1 MPRMRTRPSLFAST
15 SGNVTILFSGGL
27 LAFLGVAALAVDATN
42 LYLAKRHAQG
52 IADSAALAAAGNLDD
67 AGGAAAAAR
76 NANPMQGLT
85 ILSVEPGQYADD
97 PTIASG
103 QRFVVG
109 ADNANAARVRVHV
122 DVPLYFARIFG
133 KPSVPVEARGTAA
146 RIDLVAFS
154 IGSRLAG
161 VNGGLPNAMLSQ
173 LAGTD
178 LQLSAMDYQA
188 LAGGQLDIL
197 KFSEALRSQLNVQTA
212 TFGELMNMQASLPQI
227 SRAMAASVTD
237 AQASSVLR
245 AVADRLPQNP
255 TKLSSLIDLG
265 PLAGETKSDPSRPI
279 TVDAFSMLRGTLELG
294 GQHQISTDLAAT
306 VPGLTSTKLTI
317 AIGERPAN
325 SPWLRV
331 TAAHDVEVRTA
342 QTRIY
347 LDTQV
352 APQLGLAS
360 LRVPIYVELA
370 AATAKLKDV
379 SCTGGSKKATV
390 KLTVTPSLGEA
401 AIADVDPAA
410 LGNFHVAPALNRVTM
425 LKTPVATVSGFADV
439 KLGGDDPQEVFF
451 SASDIASH
459 SVKHVTTN
467 DLVQGVV
474 SSLIS
479 RIDLNVSVLGLGL
492 GVGPLTALVG
502 QVLNQAAAP
511 LDGVYSQVTSLLGV
525 QVGQADVWV
534 NGVRCGTP
542 VLVA

>member
-1 MPRMRTRPSLFAST
+1 MRTRPSLLAST

-27 LAFLGVAALAVDATN
+27 LAFLGVASLAVDATN

-76 NANPMQGLT
+76 NANSMQGLS
-85 ILSVEPGQYADD
+85 IVSVEPGQYADD

-133 KPSVPVEARGTAA
+133 KPTVPVEARGTAA

-188 LAGGQLDIL
+188 LAGGQIDIL

-212 TFGELMNMQASLPQI
+212 TFGELLNTQASLGQI
-227 SRAMAASVTD
+227 ARAMSASVTD

-245 AVADRLPQNP
+245 AVADRLPQTS

-265 PLAGETKSDPSRPI
+265 PLAGDTKSDPSRPI

-317 AIGERPAN
+317 AIGERAAN

-390 KLTVTPSLGEA
+390 KLNVTPSVGEA

-410 LGNFHVAPALNRVTM
+410 LGNFQVAPALNRVTM

-439 KLGGDDPQEVFF
+439 KLGGIDPQEVFF

-459 SVKHVTTN
+459 TVKHVTTN

-479 RIDLNVSVLGLGL
+479 RIDLNVNVLGLGL
-492 GVGPLTALVG
+492 GLGALTALVG

-511 LDGVYSQVTSLLGV
+511 LDGVYNQVTSLLGV

-542 VLVA
+542 VLVG

>member
-1 MPRMRTRPSLFAST
+1 MRVRSSLFAST
-15 SGNVTILFSGGL
+15 SGNVTILFGGGL
-27 LAFLGVAALAVDATN
+27 LAFLGVASLAVDATN

-52 IADSAALAAAGNLDD
+52 IADAAALAAAGNIDD
-67 AGGAAAAAR
+67 ASGAAAAAR
-76 NANPMQGLT
+76 NANSMQGLS
-85 ILSVEPGQYADD
+85 IVSVEPGKYTDD
-97 PTIASG
+97 PKIAAST
-103 QRFVVG
+103 RFVVG
-109 ADNANAARVRVHV
+109 ADGANAARVRVHV

-133 KPSVPVEARGTAA
+133 KPTVPVEARGTAA

-161 VNGGLPNAMLSQ
+161 VSGGLPNAMLSQ

-212 TFGELMNMQASLPQI
+212 TFGELMNMEASLPQI

-237 AQASSVLR
+237 AQASSVLS
-245 AVADRLPQNP
+245 AVANRLPQNS

-265 PLAGETKSDPSRPI
+265 PLAEDTKSDPSRPI

-294 GQHQISTDLAAT
+294 GQHQISTDLGAT
-306 VPGLTSTKLTI
+306 VPGLTSTKIWI

-370 AATAKLKDV
+370 AASARLKEV
-379 SCTGGSKKATV
+379 SCSAGASKATV

-401 AIADVDPAA
+401 AIADVDPTT
-410 LGNFHVAPALNRVTM
+410 LGNFQAAPTLNRVTM
-425 LKTPVATVSGFADV
+425 LRTPLASVSGFADV
-439 KLGGDDPQEVFF
+439 KLGGADPQDVFF
-451 SASDIASH
+451 SASDIANH
-459 SVKHVTTN
+459 TVKQVSTN
-467 DLVQGVV
+467 DLLQGVA

-479 RIDLNVSVLGLGL
+479 RIDLNVNVLGLGL
-492 GVGPLTALVG
+492 SVGTLTALVG
-502 QVLNQAAAP
+502 QVLNLAAAP
-511 LDGVYSQVTSLLGV
+511 LDGVFGQVTSLLGV
-525 QVGQADVWV
+525 HVGQADVWV

-542 VLVA
+542 VLVG

>member
-1 MPRMRTRPSLFAST
+1 MRARPSLLAST
-15 SGNVTILFSGGL
+15 SGNVTILFGGGL

-52 IADSAALAAAGNLDD
+52 IADSAALAAAGNIEN

-85 ILSVEPGQYADD
+85 IVSVEPGQYADD
-97 PTIASG
+97 PTIAAG
-103 QRFVVG
+103 KRFVVG
-109 ADNANAARVRVHV
+109 ADDANAARVRVHV

-133 KPSVPVEARGTAA
+133 KPTVPVEARGTAA

-245 AVADRLPQNP
+245 AVADRLPQTS

-306 VPGLTSTKLTI
+306 VPGLTSTKLTV

-390 KLTVTPSLGEA
+390 KLMVTPSIGEA

-410 LGNFHVAPALNRVTM
+410 LGNFQVAPALNRVTM
-425 LKTPVATVSGFADV
+425 LKTPVATVTGFADV
-439 KLGGDDPQEVFF
+439 KLGGVDPQEVFF

-459 SVKHVTTN
+459 SVKHVSTN
-467 DLVQGVV
+467 DLLQGVV

-479 RIDLNVSVLGLGL
+479 RIDLNVNVLGLGL
-492 GVGPLTALVG
+492 GVGALTALVG

>member
-1 MPRMRTRPSLFAST
+1 MRIRRSLIAST
-15 SGNVTILFSGGL
+15 GGNVTVMFGTGL
-27 LAFLGVAALAVDATN
+27 LVFLGVASLAVDATN

-52 IADSAALAAAGNLDD
+52 IADSAALAAAGNIEN
-67 AGGAAAAAR
+67 AGPAAAAAR
-76 NANPMQGLT
+76 NANPMQGLS
-85 ILSVEPGQYADD
+85 ILSVEPGQYVED
-97 PTIASG
+97 PTIVAAK
-103 QRFVVG
+103 RFVVG
-109 ADNANAARVRVHV
+109 ANGANAARVRVHV
-122 DVPLYFARIFG
+122 DVPLYFGRIFG
-133 KPSVPVEARGTAA
+133 KTSVPVEARGTAA
-146 RIDLVAFS
+146 RIDMVAFS

-161 VNGGLPNAMLSQ
+161 VNGGLPNTLLSQ

-212 TFGELMNMQASLPQI
+212 TFGELLNMQASLPQI

-245 AVADRLPQNP
+245 AVADRLPQ
-255 TKLSSLIDLG
+255 TSTTLSSLIDLG
-265 PLAGETKSDPSRPI
+265 PLSGNTKSDPSRPI

-294 GQHQISTDLAAT
+294 GQHQINADLGAT

-331 TAAHDVEVRTA
+331 TAAHDIEVRTA

-370 AATAKLKDV
+370 AASAKLKDV
-379 SCTGGSKKATV
+379 SCAGGSKKATV
-390 KLTVTPSLGEA
+390 KLMVTPSVGEA

-410 LGNFHVAPALNRVTM
+410 LGNFQAAPALNRVTI
-425 LKTPVATVSGFADV
+425 LRTPVATVSGFADV
-439 KLGGDDPQEVFF
+439 KLGGVDPQEVFF
-451 SASDIASH
+451 SASDINSH
-459 SVKHVTTN
+459 TAKRVSTG
-467 DLVQGVV
+467 DMVQGVA

-492 GVGPLTALVG
+492 NLGTLTALVG
-502 QVLNQAAAP
+502 QVLNLAAAP
-511 LDGVYSQVTSLLGV
+511 LDGLYGQVSSLLGV

>member
-1 MPRMRTRPSLFAST
+1 MRARSSLLAST

-52 IADSAALAAAGNLDD
+52 IADSAALAAAGDIQN
-67 AGGAAAAAR
+67 ASSAAAAAR
-76 NANPMQGLT
+76 NANPMQGLS

-97 PTIASG
+97 PTIAAG
-103 QRFVVG
+103 ERFVAG
-109 ADNANAARVRVHV
+109 PDNANAARVRVHV
-122 DVPLYFARIFG
+122 DAPLYFARIFG
-133 KPSVPVEARGTAA
+133 KPTVPVEASGTAA

-188 LAGGQLDIL
+188 LASGQLDIL

-212 TFGELMNMQASLPQI
+212 TFGELMNTQASLGQI
-227 SRAMAASVTD
+227 ARAMSASVTD

-245 AVADRLPQNP
+245 AVADRLPQTS

-317 AIGERPAN
+317 AIGERAAN

-390 KLTVTPSLGEA
+390 KLNVTPSVGEA

-410 LGNFHVAPALNRVTM
+410 LGNFQVAPALNRVTM
-425 LKTPVATVSGFADV
+425 LRTPVATVSGFADV
-439 KLGGDDPQEVFF
+439 KLGGVDPQEVFF

-459 SVKHVTTN
+459 SVKHVSTN

-479 RIDLNVSVLGLGL
+479 RIDLNVNVLGLGL
-492 GVGPLTALVG
+492 GVGALTALVG
-502 QVLNQAAAP
+502 QVLGQAAAP

-542 VLVA
+542 VLVG